1 MRPFFLPLAP
11 ILGACSE
18 DSPAPALSPEVEYNA
33 YRASLATG
41 KLYVPAKYVPES
53 SEIDL
58 LVCGYA
64 GKAGAD
70 PMKHL
75 HPLRKL
81 RALLSLTSL

>member
-1 MRPFFLPLAP
+1 L
-11 ILGACSE
+11 LGGFPG
-18 DSPAPALSPEVEYNA
+18 SPQVEFNA